1 MLTRKQFLR
10 SALDLAAA
18 TLGLTV
24 LQACGT
30 SPHPTPLPDATDP
43 GRARDGAA
51 SGPDPDA
58 GSGSGSGTDGGPSAG
73 RCATNGTDVT
83 IGDNHGHVMV
93 VSKAEVAAA
102 VMTTYHIQGTSDHD
116 HTVVLTAADYQM
128 LQQDHAIMTTSS
140 YDADHSHSILV
151 ACA

>member
-30 SPHPTPLPDATDP
+30 PPRPTPVPDASDP
-43 GRARDGAA
+43 ERGADA
-51 SGPDPDA
+51 SAAPSMD
-58 GSGSGSGTDGGPSAG
+58 SGPSAG
-73 RCATNGTDVT
+73 RCATNGTTVT
-83 IGDNHGHVMV
+83 IGDNHGHVMT
-93 VSKAEVAAA
+93 VSKEDVAAA
-102 VMTTYHIQGTSDHD
+102 VAKTYHIQGTSDHD
-116 HTVVLTAADYQM
+116 HTVDLSASDFLQ

-140 YDADHSHSILV
+140 YDAGHDHSIMV